1 MEVVFLKGTMLSVS
15 DKSVSVNERTD
26 IQIVLP
32 EVSVR
37 FGSILV
43 FYCVQFSSDIS
54 EERVP
59 SSAAEIIALCNAIKN
74 SLEILKLCCR

>member
-1 MEVVFLKGTMLSVS
+1 MEVVFSKGTMLSVS

-43 FYCVQFSSDIS
+43 FTVFSS
-54 EERVP
+54 V
-59 SSAAEIIALCNAIKN
+59 AIYLRNESHLQLPK
-74 SLEILKLCCR
+74 